1 MSALSDKARG
11 GACDTAK
18 ISQAPY
24 SIERETGGANSVL
37 IKRDEMNTKYW
48 QMLVT

>member
-1 MSALSDKARG
+1 MSALSGKARG

-24 SIERETGGANSVL
+24 SIHETGGANSVL
-37 IKRDEMNTKYW
+37 ITRDEMNTKYW

>member
-11 GACDTAK
+11 G
-18 ISQAPY
+18 
-24 SIERETGGANSVL
+24 EHETGGANSVL
-37 IKRDEMNTKYW
+37 ITRDEMNTKYW